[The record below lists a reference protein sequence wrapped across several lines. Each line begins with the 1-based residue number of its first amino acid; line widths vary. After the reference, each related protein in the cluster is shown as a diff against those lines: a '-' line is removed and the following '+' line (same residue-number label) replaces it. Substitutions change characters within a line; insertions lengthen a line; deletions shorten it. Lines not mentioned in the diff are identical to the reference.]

1 MSITKEQLMTE
12 LVLQENGLSIEEMS
26 EALGGTSQST
36 GPKIPDLGMNYEPED
51 GPMGAFYLKTDE
63 DRVYATEGV
72 MFRAFS
78 NHIQYQH
85 WDDKEL
91 VNKSILVRNTRE
103 EARDQRGGL
112 MCGMPSYEQSIQM
125 SPEEKEKYKGIDRYR
140 IVRGLVSYTGKT
152 SQGKE
157 VTIENAPC
165 KLSLKRKNYGPFWH
179 DVQKKIP
186 SGVNRWDFNCL
197 LSTSKE
203 KNSYGKT
210 YYVMHFT
217 PQFADLIPMDK
228 ITYDSLAHVT
238 SLVKA
243 ENARIEEAYKNAQM
257 DALDAEEAER
267 IMDAVDTLQADYVA

>member
-1 MSITKEQLMTE
+1 MTE
-12 LVLQENGLSIEEMS
+12 LALQENSLSSDQLNEI
-26 EALGGTSQST
+26 LGASSTST
-36 GPKIPDLGMNYEPED
+36 VVKIPDLGMNYEPDD

-85 WDDKEL
+85 WEDKTL
-91 VNKSILVRNTRE
+91 VNKSLLVRNNRE

-112 MCGMPSYEQSIQM
+112 MCGMPTYEQSIQM
-125 SPEEKEKYKGIDRYR
+125 SPEQKSKYNGIDRYR

-179 DVQKKIP
+179 DVVKKQP
-186 SGVNRWDFNCL
+186 EGVNLYDFNCL
-197 LSTSKE
+197 LYTSKE
-203 KNSYGKT
+203 KSSHGKT
-210 YYVMHFT
+210 YYVMRFK
-217 PQFADLIPMDK
+217 PQFADLIPMDDK
-228 ITYDSLAHVT
+228 TKESKEYVASLI
-238 SLVKA
+238 LA
-243 ENARIEEAYKNAQM
+243 ENTRIEKAYKAAQM